1 MEQQKNIPSLR
12 FPEFS
17 GDWKE
22 KKIDDIAEK
31 VNSGKTPLGGEAVY
45 VEKGVLFIRS
55 QNVLD
60 SKLSLDNSTYI
71 TDEVNKTMKN
81 SVVYPNDILLNITG
95 ASLGRSCVV
104 PNNFSVGNVN
114 QHVCIIRLNK
124 ENESAFLQPI
134 FASEK
139 GQNIFTSLQ
148 TGSGREGLN
157 FQSIRGIKLHFPS
170 LTEQTKIASFLTKVD
185 EKLTALKK
193 KKEMLEQYKKGVM
206 QQIFSQELRFKDDDG
221 NDFPDWEEKKLCEV
235 LKIQGGFAFKSS
247 SFGHSGITKVL
258 RIGDIKSSIDL
269 DKFKGVYSEETP
281 DKKYLVKKNDF
292 LMALSG
298 ATFGK
303 VGKIVSEGIGHI
315 NQRVATFRTNQC
327 LEYFFQLVQSEDF
340 KNYITSIPTASAQPN
355 ISNDDIGNYIS
366 LIPTENEQYKIANF
380 LSTIDNKIT
389 YCQSQIDK
397 TEEWK
402 KGLLQQMFC

>member
-1 MEQQKNIPSLR
+1 MEKQTNIPSLR

-17 GDWKE
+17 DEWE
-22 KKIDDIAEK
+22 DKKLGDIAK
-31 VNSGKTPLGGEAVY
+31 FSKGKGISKSDISTDGINECIRYGELYTRYGEVIKQVY
-45 VEKGVLFIRS
+45 SRTNI
-55 QNVLD
+55 
-60 SKLSLDNSTYI
+60 
-71 TDEVNKTMKN
+71 EVNK
-81 SVVYPNDILLNITG
+81 SVVSEANDVIIPASGETQIDIATASCVIKSGVILGGDLNIIKTDNNGIFLSYYLNNKKKQDIANLAQGISVVHLYSSQLALLN
-95 ASLGRSCVV
+95 
-104 PNNFSVGNVN
+104 
-114 QHVCIIRLNK
+114 LNLPEK
-124 ENESAFLQPI
+124 E
-134 FASEK
+134 
-139 GQNIFTSLQ
+139 
-148 TGSGREGLN
+148 
-157 FQSIRGIKLHFPS
+157 
-170 LTEQTKIASFLTKVD
+170 EQTKIASFISKVD

-193 KKEMLEQYKKGVM
+193 KKELLEQYKKGVM

-221 NDFPDWEEKKLCEV
+221 NDYPDWEDRKLCEV

-247 SFGHSGITKVL
+247 SFGHNGITKVL

-303 VGKIVSEGIGHI
+303 VGKVVSEGIGHI

-327 LEYFFQLVQSEDF
+327 LEYFFQLVQSQDF

-355 ISNDDIGNYIS
+355 ISNDDIGNYIG

-397 TEEWK
+397 AEEWK
-402 KGLLQQMFC
+402 KGLLQQLFC